1 MTDTPNN
8 NSRHYTIAVLGGG
21 SFGTAL
27 ADISATNGHTVR
39 LWMRSEEQ
47 VDSINK
53 EHVNRRYLPEFTINP
68 AVTAST
74 DLHQVIADAD
84 VVFIAIP
91 SKSFREVVKK
101 TDGLLAK
108 KLVVST
114 TKGIE
119 PVTFDLMSEI
129 LKEEMPDVRL
139 GVLSGPN
146 LAKEIVAKAVTA
158 TVIASEDEELIQVVQ
173 TILHCDY
180 FRVYSNTDV
189 YGVELAGAL
198 KNIFAIVSGIG
209 AAMGMGENT
218 KSMLITRSLAE
229 MSRFAVKLGAN
240 PMTFLG
246 LAGVGDLIAT
256 CTSSLSRNYRVGYAL
271 GEGKTL
277 KEAEESLG
285 QVAEG
290 VNTLSQVKHK
300 ADELDVYM
308 PLVDGLYSIIFENRK
323 VDNLV
328 KGMMLREQKTDV
340 EFMTAGEG
348 RQKLC

>member
-8 NSRHYTIAVLGGG
+8 NGRHYNIAVLGGG

-27 ADISATNGHTVR
+27 ADISATNGHRVR
-39 LWMRSEEQ
+39 LWMRSQEQ
-47 VDSINK
+47 VDSINN
-53 EHVNRRYLPEFTINP
+53 EHVNRRYLPDFTIHS
-68 AVTAST
+68 AVSASA
-74 DLHQVIADAD
+74 DLQQVVADAD
-84 VVFIAIP
+84 IVFIAIP
-91 SKSFREVVKK
+91 SKSFREVVQK
-101 TDGLLAK
+101 TGGLLK
-108 KLVVST
+108 QKLVVST

-129 LKEEMPDVRL
+129 LREEIPDIRL

-158 TVIASEDEELIQVVQ
+158 TVIASEDAELIQIIQSV
-173 TILHCDY
+173 LHCDY

-229 MSRFAVKLGAN
+229 MSRFAVKLGAD

-271 GEGKTL
+271 GKGKTL
-277 KEAEESLG
+277 NEAETSLG

-308 PLVDGLYSIIFENRK
+308 PLVDGLYKIIFEECSI
-323 VDNLV
+323 DTLV

-340 EFMTAGEG
+340 EFMTI
-348 RQKLC
+348 K

>member
-1 MTDTPNN
+1 MTDMPE
-8 NSRHYTIAVLGGG
+8 SSSSQYTIAVLGGG

-27 ADISATNGHTVR
+27 ADISAANGHHVR
-39 LWMRSEEQ
+39 LWMRNQEQ
-47 VDSINK
+47 VDSINLD
-53 EHVNRRYLPEFTINP
+53 HINRRYLPEFTINP

-74 DLHQVIADAD
+74 DLQGVVADAD
-84 VVFIAIP
+84 IVFIAIP

-101 TDGLLAK
+101 TGNMLAD

-119 PVTFDLMSEI
+119 PGTFDLMSEI
-129 LKEEMPDVRL
+129 LRKEVPGIRL

-146 LAKEIVAKAVTA
+146 LAREIVAKALTA
-158 TVIASEDEELIQVVQ
+158 TVIASEDEKLIQVIQ
-173 TILHCDY
+173 TVLHCDY

-271 GEGKTL
+271 GEGKSL
-277 KEAEESLG
+277 EAAEASLG

-300 ADELDVYM
+300 ADELGVYM
-308 PLVDGLYSIIFENRK
+308 PLVEGLHRIIFEGCAISS
-323 VDNLV
+323 LV

-340 EFMTAGEG
+340 EFMTAAVRNE
-348 RQKLC
+348 